1 MVWAYKIYFLAL
13 EKVYYVSMLWGK
25 GCIYKQYM
33 PLLYSKE
40 CYMFLLDL
48 LRDLTQRAYKSSIY
62 KLFTTCFA

>member
-48 LRDLTQRAYKSSIY
+48 LRDLT
-62 KLFTTCFA
+62 